1 MSVSFLSAFSRV
13 LVLCPHTDDEFGC
26 AGTIVR
32 LLHAGADVRYIA
44 LSRCEISVPEGYARD
59 VLVHECRR
67 ATAVLGINPE
77 HVDIWD
83 YPVRRFNEH
92 RQDILE
98 RFVALRRQYTPELVL
113 MPSTTDMHQD
123 HNTVAQEGFRAFKH
137 SSILGYEL
145 PQNLVAFHNSAFVR
159 LSAQDLDRK
168 IAAVSEYK
176 SQSHRGYATAEF
188 IRGLARVRGEQ
199 CNDQYAEAFELVR
212 LVI

>member
-1 MSVSFLSAFSRV
+1 MSVPFLEAFSRV

-32 LLHAGADVRYIA
+32 LVQAKAEVRYVA
-44 LSRCEISVPEGYARD
+44 LSKCEISVPDGYERD
-59 VLVHECRR
+59 VLVGECQR
-67 ATAVLGINPE
+67 ATAALGIKPE
-77 HVDIWD
+77 NVDIWD

-98 RFVALRRQYTPELVL
+98 RFVQIKRDYAPELVL
-113 MPSTTDMHQD
+113 MPSTSDMHQD
-123 HNTVAQEGFRAFKH
+123 HNQVAQEGFRAFKH

-145 PQNLVAFHNSAFVR
+145 PQNLVAFPNSAFVR
-159 LSAQDLDRK
+159 LTPEVLDQK

-176 SQSHRGYATAEF
+176 SQSNRGYATAEF

-199 CNDQYAEAFELVR
+199 CNAQYAEAFELVR
-212 LVI
+212 LVV

>member
-1 MSVSFLSAFSRV
+1 MNSLLDAFSRV

-26 AGTIVR
+26 GGTIVR
-32 LLHAGADVRYIA
+32 LLDAGAEVRYVA
-44 LSRCEISVPEGYARD
+44 LSRCEISVPEGYAKD

-67 ATAVLGINPE
+67 ATAALGIKQEN
-77 HVDIWD
+77 VDIWD

-98 RFVALRRQYTPELVL
+98 RFVALRREYAPDLVL
-113 MPSTTDMHQD
+113 MPSTSDMHQD
-123 HNTVAQEGFRAFKH
+123 HNTVANEGFRAFKH

-159 LSAQDLDRK
+159 LSAENLEKK

-176 SQSHRGYATAEF
+176 SQSHRGYATDEF

-199 CNDQYAEAFELVR
+199 CNDRYAEAFELVR
-212 LVI
+212 LVV